1 MLIIILEN
9 YGPFPTVTIV
19 LTLDHINYEYIT
31 MCDFKD
37 CNIETPHIHRKYV
50 LRDEAEEMMSNCV
63 KEGIKPPRDEDY
75 EYYKKI
81 DFSSEE

>member
-1 MLIIILEN
+1 
-9 YGPFPTVTIV
+9 
-19 LTLDHINYEYIT
+19 